1 MLMCLQSCLVRLFRF
16 IRIAG
21 LCFVGVAVAQTQ
33 AEAKPPANSSAADFE
48 NLARYA
54 SADAA
59 TAPSSKHGH
68 RVVFLGDSITDY
80 WGKKAGTWFSSPE
93 WINRGITGQTTG
105 QILLREQADAVALH
119 PDAIVIEGGSN
130 DMRYGF
136 TPETIRDHV
145 ASMGEIAEANHMKVF
160 IALMTP
166 VCDCFR
172 QLSAGRTPENIRQLN
187 ALYTNL
193 CQAHGWVCIDTFSPL
208 ADSQGLM
215 RKDLTLDGVHP
226 NDTGYALLAPVYLQS
241 LKAFR

>member
-1 MLMCLQSCLVRLFRF
+1 MFMCPRSFIVRRFGLVLLASVCFV
-16 IRIAG
+16 RIARE
-21 LCFVGVAVAQTQ
+21 QTQ

-59 TAPSSKHGH
+59 TAPNSKHGH

-80 WGKKAGTWFSSPE
+80 WGKKAGTWFSSRE
-93 WINRGITGQTTG
+93 WINRGITGQTTA

-136 TPETIRDHV
+136 TLETIRDHV

-166 VCDCFR
+166 VCDCFQ
-172 QLSAGRTPENIRQLN
+172 QLSAGRTPEHIRQLN
-187 ALYTNL
+187 ALYTDL
-193 CQAHGWVCIDTFSPL
+193 CQAHGWLCIDTFSPL
-208 ADSQGLM
+208 ADSKGLM
-215 RKDLTLDGVHP
+215 RKELTLDGVHP
-226 NDTGYALLAPVYLQS
+226 NDAGYSILAPVYLSS

>member
-1 MLMCLQSCLVRLFRF
+1 MCVVSF
-16 IRIAG
+16 AG
-21 LCFVGVAVAQTQ
+21 IVEAQMPV
-33 AEAKPPANSSAADFE
+33 EGKPPANSSAADFE

-54 SADAA
+54 SANEQVEHG
-59 TAPSSKHGH
+59 TKHGN

-93 WINRGITGQTTG
+93 WINRGISGQTTG
-105 QILLREQADAVALH
+105 QLLLREQADAVLLH

-136 TPETIRDHV
+136 TSETIRDHV
-145 ASMGEIAEANHMKVF
+145 ASMGEVAEANHMKVF

-172 QLSAGRTPENIRQLN
+172 PLSAGRTPEHVRQLN
-187 ALYTNL
+187 ALYTDL
-193 CQAHGWVCIDTFSPL
+193 CHAHGWVCIDTFSPL

-215 RKDLTLDGVHP
+215 RKELTLDGVHP
-226 NDTGYALLAPVYLQS
+226 NDAGYALLAPVYLKA